1 MIIELVP
8 LSPHDHDLPKLIE
21 IHRDPAAAKYISLSE
36 NYFDYV
42 TSTKGVV
49 YYKIIG
55 DGEAVGGI
63 HGEFG
68 GDTLYLSVCVAAD
81 HRRRGIAETALRQ
94 LFALAADHVKTV
106 EVSVDETNASSR
118 RLFQKMGFDQIGKE
132 DGLIRYRLSFT

>member
-1 MIIELVP
+1 MIELAP
-8 LSPHDHDLPKLIE
+8 LSSGDRDLTKLIE

-68 GDTLYLSVCVAAD
+68 GDTLYLSICVAAD

-94 LFALAADHVKTV
+94 LFALAADHANTV
-106 EVSVDETNASSR
+106 EVSIDETNAPSI
-118 RLFQKMGFDQIGKE
+118 RLFQKMGFVPIGKE
-132 DGLIRYRLSFT
+132 GGLILYRLTFS